1 MPGGSR
7 RGARTLRAFVQG
19 ALAMLEPDLGWA
31 TNAMTRLVV
40 RSALEADAIAG
51 VTLPDEP
58 AERVAFANVVDSAL
72 GTLRR
77 SGCRPD
83 HLFQAEGSEAHMLGE
98 VMRRADAI
106 FSARSLVDPRG
117 GGFVLSRALR
127 RSPCDALLEGLSA
140 YEITVS
146 GILGLE
152 ADDLSWLEALH
163 GRAREAGG
171 TGLVVELPLLAGS
184 SLFAPVEGDEEAIGD
199 VATILEKR
207 WSESSHGPSID
218 WTTLSDA
225 PARRI
230 LRAGGPEG
238 EARGVAAEVL
248 AALGSGLPPETIAIV
263 VPALDDATMDPLRA
277 ALEDA
282 RIPFHEPRG
291 PSPDASP
298 EGRAVLSL
306 LALAAGPL
314 ARERVID
321 LLRAPGLHA
330 GHWVLERHERD
341 AEAKAALLA
350 HRLRDVPVEID
361 RTGGL
366 LLEGLRT
373 TITAGEHQDE
383 EWMPAALERLL
394 ADVATVANGKNR
406 SEIGGMFGALCDKLD
421 LGVPS
426 ILELGM
432 ALRVEALR
440 GRSLALKAIGEGQ
453 AAVRAIRDAAR
464 AVVDAAAILGYDR
477 VPATVAEFY
486 AEVKRAGALQG
497 RAEGGGSRASAVRIA
512 RPNELCGI
520 RHEMLIVTGLSAGA
534 YGPEADALLISERL
548 RSSLPPI
555 ARPPSARERDR
566 VRRSELAWTMGAARQ
581 VVLSMSAA
589 EEGGVEHPII
599 ARARRAN
606 VPERVEPQSR
616 VSRAAS
622 RIDPRGSEL
631 VSLSAG
637 SLPAPLIADRVTI
650 EKKRLEFFLDPR
662 SAAGPFTGHIDTND
676 TDLARHVR
684 ACVGG
689 GLPERPIGVTHIEK
703 AAACAFAGFARRVW
717 RTRRVEDA
725 LEAADP
731 RERGTQVHAAAAAA
745 FQAAWEAGGR
755 NNVRKALEAAR
766 DAAMRAVGA
775 DAEAT
780 PLRKELLM
788 GSVDVALGFVA
799 HGLRDV
805 GFSFAFA
812 EQPFGPKVGGVWDAL
827 RLERS
832 IDGDDGRGASLP
844 EADGPVFVEGKIDRI
859 DKADGKAAARVVD
872 YKTGQVPR
880 QTEQGTLHLQ
890 LPLYSAVVA
899 RATGLDEVQALY
911 LGADKRGAIKAS
923 PARDGDRKAVA
934 DKRGEAAKTA
944 RRVILQLWAGHI
956 EPRPV
961 TGSLCERCEARDV
974 CRRPAVVPEDDDEE
988 AGG

>member
-1 MPGGSR
+1 M
-7 RGARTLRAFVQG
+7 
-19 ALAMLEPDLGWA
+19 MEPDLGWA
-31 TNAMTRLVV
+31 TSAMTRLVV
-40 RSALEADAIAG
+40 RAALEAAPIAG

-58 AERVAFANVVDSAL
+58 AERVAFANVVDSAI

-77 SGCRPD
+77 AGCRPD
-83 HLFQAEGSEAHMLGE
+83 HLFGAEGSEAALLGE
-98 VMRRADAI
+98 VMRRADALL
-106 FSARSLVDPRG
+106 ATRSLVDSRG

-140 YEITVS
+140 HDITVS
-146 GILGLE
+146 GMLGFE

-171 TGLVVELPLLAGS
+171 RGLVVELPLLAGS
-184 SLFAPVEGDEEAIGD
+184 SLFAPAEGDEEAIGD

-207 WSESSHGPSID
+207 WSESTHGPTID
-218 WTTLSDA
+218 WTTLSDT
-225 PARRI
+225 PARRV
-230 LRAGGPEG
+230 LRAGGADG
-238 EARGVAAEVL
+238 EARGVAAEIL

-263 VPALDDATMDPLRA
+263 VPSLDDATLDPLRA
-277 ALEDA
+277 ALGDA

-298 EGRAVLSL
+298 EGRAALSL
-306 LALAAGPL
+306 LALAAGPI

-330 GHWVLERHERD
+330 GLWVEERHERD

-361 RTGGL
+361 RTGSL
-366 LLEGLRT
+366 LVEGLRT
-373 TITAGEHQDE
+373 TITTGGHADE
-383 EWMPAALERLL
+383 AWMPAALERLL
-394 ADVATVANGKNR
+394 ADVALVANGKNR
-406 SEIGGMFGALCDKLD
+406 GEIGSAFGALCDKLD
-421 LGVPS
+421 LGMPS

-464 AVVDAAAILGYDR
+464 AVVDAAAILGYDSA
-477 VPATVAEFY
+477 PATVAEFY
-486 AEVKRAGALQG
+486 AEVRRAGALQG
-497 RAEGGGSRASAVRIA
+497 RADGGGSRASAVRVA
-512 RPNELCGI
+512 RPGELCGI

-534 YGPEADALLISERL
+534 YGPESDATLISERL

-566 VRRSELAWTMGAARQ
+566 VRRSELAWAMGAARQ
-581 VVLSMSAA
+581 VVLSVSAA
-589 EEGGVEHPII
+589 EENGVEHPII
-599 ARARRAN
+599 ARARRAG

-622 RIDPRGSEL
+622 RIDARGSEL
-631 VSLSAG
+631 VALSAG
-637 SLPAPLIADRVTI
+637 TLPAPLIADRVAI
-650 EKKRLEFFLDPR
+650 ERSRLAFFLDPR
-662 SAAGPFTGHIDTND
+662 ASAGPFTGRIETVD
-676 TDLARHVR
+676 AAVAEHVR

-689 GLPERPIGVTHIEK
+689 GLPAKPIGVTHIEK
-703 AAACAFAGFARRVW
+703 AASCAFAGFARRVW
-717 RTRRVEDA
+717 RTRKVEDA

-731 RERGTQVHAAAAAA
+731 RERGTHVHAAAAAA

-755 NNVRKALEAAR
+755 TNVRRALQAAR
-766 DAAMRAVGA
+766 DAAIRAVGA

-780 PLRKELLM
+780 PLRRELLM
-788 GSVDVALGFVA
+788 GAVDVAMGFVA
-799 HGLRDV
+799 HGLREV

-812 EQPFGPKVGGVWDAL
+812 EQPFGPSVGGVWDAL
-827 RLERS
+827 RLDRPA
-832 IDGDDGRGASLP
+832 DGDDERTAEVPGS
-844 EADGPVFVEGKIDRI
+844 EGPVFVEGKIDRI
-859 DKADGKAAARVVD
+859 DKADGKQAVRVVD

-890 LPLYSAVVA
+890 LPLYAAVAA
-899 RATGLDEVQALY
+899 RATGAEEIQALY

-923 PARDGDRKAVA
+923 PAREGDRRAVA
-934 DKRGEAAKTA
+934 DKREDAARTA

-961 TGSLCERCEARDV
+961 ASSMCERCDARDV
-974 CRRPAVVPEDDDEE
+974 CRRPAVVPEDGDEE

>member
-1 MPGGSR
+1 
-7 RGARTLRAFVQG
+7 
-19 ALAMLEPDLGWA
+19 MLEPDLGWA

-40 RSALEADAIAG
+40 RAAIEAEPIPG

-58 AERVAFANVVDSAL
+58 AERVAFANVVDSAI

-83 HLFQAEGSEAHMLGE
+83 HLFQAEGSEAALLGE
-98 VMRRADAI
+98 VMRRADVLLA
-106 FSARSLVDPRG
+106 SKNLVDPRG

-127 RSPCDALLEGLSA
+127 RGPCDALLEGLSA
-140 YEITVS
+140 YEITTS

-171 TGLVVELPLLAGS
+171 SGLVVELPLLAGS
-184 SLFAPVEGDEEAIGD
+184 SLFAPVEGDDEAIGD

-207 WSESSHGPSID
+207 WAESSHGPTID
-218 WTTLSDA
+218 WTTLSEE
-225 PARRI
+225 PARTI
-230 LRAGGPEG
+230 LRAGGPDG

-263 VPALDDATMDPLRA
+263 VPSLDDATLDPLRA
-277 ALEDA
+277 ALGDA

-298 EGRAVLSL
+298 EGRAVLSM
-306 LALAAGPL
+306 LALAAGPI

-361 RTGGL
+361 RTGNL
-366 LLEGLRT
+366 LIEALKT
-373 TITAGEHQDE
+373 TIENGEHTDE
-383 EWMPAALERLL
+383 AWMPAALERLL
-394 ADVATVANGKNR
+394 ADIAVISNGKNR
-406 SEIGGMFGALCDKLD
+406 GEIGASFGALCDKLD
-421 LGVPS
+421 LGIPS

-464 AVVDAAAILGYDR
+464 AVVDAAAILGYDK

-497 RAEGGGSRASAVRIA
+497 KAEGGGSRASAVRIA

-520 RHEMLIVTGLSAGA
+520 RHELLIVTGLSAGA
-534 YGPEADALLISERL
+534 YGPDSDAMLISERL
-548 RSSLPPI
+548 RASLPPI
-555 ARPPSARERDR
+555 TRPPSGRERDR
-566 VRRSELAWTMGAARQ
+566 VRRSELAWAMGAARQ
-581 VVLSMSAA
+581 VVLSLSASD
-589 EEGGVEHPII
+589 ENSVDHPII
-599 ARARRAN
+599 ARARRAG
-606 VPERVEPQSR
+606 VPERIEPQSR

-622 RIDPRGSEL
+622 RIDARGSEL

-637 SLPAPLIADRVTI
+637 SLPAPLIADRVAI
-650 EKKRLEFFLDPR
+650 ERARLAFFLDPR
-662 SAAGPFTGHIDTND
+662 SAAGPFTGHIDTD
-676 TDLARHVR
+676 DSDVARHVR

-689 GLPERPIGVTHIEK
+689 ALLEKPIGVTHIEK
-703 AAACAFAGFARRVW
+703 AASCAFAGFARRVW
-717 RTRRVEDA
+717 RTRKVEDA

-745 FQAAWEAGGR
+745 FQAASDAGGR
-755 NNVRKALEAAR
+755 TNMRKALEAAR
-766 DAAMRAVGA
+766 AAAIKAVGA

-780 PLRKELLM
+780 PLRRELLM
-788 GSVDVALGFVA
+788 GAVDVALGFVA
-799 HGLRDV
+799 QGLRDV
-805 GFSFAFA
+805 GYSFAYA
-812 EQPFGPKVGGVWDAL
+812 EQAFGPSVGGTWEAL
-827 RLERS
+827 RLDRS
-832 IDGDDGRGASLP
+832 PDGDEGRGATVQGA
-844 EADGPVFVEGKIDRI
+844 EGPIFVEGKIDRI
-859 DKADGKAAARVVD
+859 DKADGKRAARVVD

-880 QTEQGTLHLQ
+880 QTEQGSLHLQ
-890 LPLYSAVVA
+890 LPLYSAVAA
-899 RATGLDEVQALY
+899 RATGMDEMQALY
-911 LGADKRGAIKAS
+911 VGADKRGSIKAS
-923 PARDGDRKAVA
+923 PAREGDRKAVA
-934 DKRGEAAKTA
+934 DKRDEASKTA

-961 TGSLCERCEARDV
+961 VGSMCERCDARDV
-974 CRRPAVVPEDDDEE
+974 CRRPAVVPEDDDD
-988 AGG
+988 AD

>member
-1 MPGGSR
+1 M
-7 RGARTLRAFVQG
+7 
-19 ALAMLEPDLGWA
+19 MEPDLGWA

-40 RSALEADAIAG
+40 RSAIEAEPITG

-58 AERVAFANVVDSAL
+58 AERVAFANVVDAAI

-83 HLFQAEGSEAHMLGE
+83 HLFQAEGSEAALLGE
-98 VMRRADAI
+98 VMRRSDAI
-106 FSARSLVDPRG
+106 LTARNLVDARG

-127 RSPCDALLEGLSA
+127 RGPCDALLEGLSA
-140 YEITVS
+140 HEIVVS
-146 GILGLE
+146 GMLGFE

-163 GRAREAGG
+163 GRAKETGG
-171 TGLVVELPLLAGS
+171 SGLVVELPLLAGS
-184 SLFAPVEGDEEAIGD
+184 SLFAPVEGDDEAIGD

-207 WSESSHGPSID
+207 WSDSSHGPSID
-218 WTTLSDA
+218 WTTLSEA
-225 PARRI
+225 PAQRI
-230 LRAGGPEG
+230 LRAGGPDG

-248 AALGSGLPPETIAIV
+248 QALGSGLPPETIAIV
-263 VPALDDATMDPLRA
+263 VPSLDDATLDPFRA
-277 ALEDA
+277 ALSDA

-306 LALAAGPL
+306 LALAAGPI

-321 LLRAPGLHA
+321 LLRAPGLHG

-361 RTGGL
+361 RNGGL
-366 LLEGLRT
+366 LVEGLRT
-373 TITAGEHQDE
+373 IITTGEHKDE
-383 EWMPAALERLL
+383 EWMPAALERLF
-394 ADVATVANGKNR
+394 ADIATITSGKNR
-406 SEIGGMFGALCDKLD
+406 SEIGSAFGALCDKLD

-464 AVVDAAAILGYDR
+464 SVVDAAAILGYDR

-497 RAEGGGSRASAVRIA
+497 RADGGGSRASAVRIA

-520 RHEMLIVTGLSAGA
+520 RHELLIVTGLSAGA
-534 YGPEADALLISERL
+534 YGPDADAMLISERL
-548 RSSLPPI
+548 RASLPPI

-581 VVLSMSAA
+581 VILSMSAA
-589 EEGGVEHPII
+589 EDAGVDHPII

-606 VPERVEPQSR
+606 VQERVEPQSR

-622 RIDPRGSEL
+622 RIDARGSEL

-662 SAAGPFTGHIDTND
+662 SVAGPFTGKIDTGESE
-676 TDLARHVR
+676 LSHHVR

-689 GLPERPIGVTHIEK
+689 GLPEKPIGVTHIEK
-703 AAACAFAGFARRVW
+703 AASCAFAGFARRVW
-717 RTRRVEDA
+717 RTRKVEDA

-745 FQAAWEAGGR
+745 FQAAWDAGGR
-755 NNVRKALEAAR
+755 TNVRKALEAAR
-766 DAAMRAVGA
+766 DAAMKAVGA

-780 PLRKELLM
+780 PLRRELLM
-788 GSVDVALGFVA
+788 GSVEVAMGFVA
-799 HGLRDV
+799 HGLREV

-812 EQPFGPKVGGVWDAL
+812 EQPFGPRVGGVWDAL
-827 RLERS
+827 RLERPA
-832 IDGDDGRGASLP
+832 DGDDGRGAMISGA
-844 EADGPVFVEGKIDRI
+844 EGPIFVEGKIDRI
-859 DKADGKAAARVVD
+859 DKADGKNAARVVD

-880 QTEQGTLHLQ
+880 QTEQGSLHLQ

-899 RATGLDEVQALY
+899 RATGVDEVQALY

-923 PARDGDRKAVA
+923 PAREGDRKAVA
-934 DKRGEAAKTA
+934 DKREEAAKNA

-961 TGSLCERCEARDV
+961 TGSMCERCDARDV
-974 CRRPAVVPEDDDEE
+974 CRRPAVVPEEDDEE

>member
-40 RSALEADAIAG
+40 RAALEAAPIPG

-58 AERVAFANVVDSAL
+58 AERVAYANVVDSAL
-72 GTLRR
+72 GALRR
-77 SGCRPD
+77 AGCRPD
-83 HLFQAEGSEAHMLGE
+83 HLFQAEGSEAALLGE
-98 VMRRADAI
+98 VMRRADGI
-106 FSARSLVDPRG
+106 LTSKNLVDPRG

-140 YEITVS
+140 HEIVVS

-171 TGLVVELPLLAGS
+171 SGLVVELPLLAGS
-184 SLFAPVEGDEEAIGD
+184 SLFSPVEGDDEAIGD

-207 WSESSHGPSID
+207 WAELSHGPTID
-218 WTTLSDA
+218 WSTLSEA

-230 LRAGGPEG
+230 LRAGGPDG

-248 AALGSGLPPETIAIV
+248 SALGSGLPPETIAIV
-263 VPALDDATMDPLRA
+263 VPALDDATLDPLRA
-277 ALEDA
+277 ALSDA

-306 LALAAGPL
+306 LALGAGPI

-361 RTGGL
+361 RTGSL
-366 LLEGLRT
+366 LLEALKT
-373 TITAGEHQDE
+373 TLETGEHHDE
-383 EWMPAALERLL
+383 AWMPAALERLL
-394 ADVATVANGKNR
+394 ADVATLANGKSR
-406 SEIGGMFGALCDKLD
+406 GEIGGTFGALCDKLD
-421 LGVPS
+421 LGIPS

-512 RPNELCGI
+512 RPGELCGI
-520 RHEMLIVTGLSAGA
+520 HHEMLLVTGLAAGA
-534 YGPEADALLISERL
+534 YGPDADALLISERL
-548 RSSLPPI
+548 RASLPPI

-581 VVLSMSAA
+581 VVLSLSAGDEA
-589 EEGGVEHPII
+589 GVDHPII
-599 ARARRAN
+599 ARARRAG
-606 VPERVEPQSR
+606 VSERVEPQSR

-637 SLPAPLIADRVTI
+637 SLPAPLIADRVRI
-650 EKKRLEFFLDPR
+650 EQKRLEFFLDPR
-662 SAAGPFTGHIDTND
+662 SAAGPFTGYIETADPD
-676 TDLARHVR
+676 VAKHVQ

-689 GLPERPIGVTHIEK
+689 GLPEKPIGVTHIEK
-703 AAACAFAGFARRVW
+703 AASCAFAGFARRVW
-717 RTRRVEDA
+717 RTRRIEDA

-731 RERGTQVHAAAAAA
+731 RERGTHVHAAAAAA

-755 NNVRKALEAAR
+755 ANIRRALEAAR
-766 DAAMRAVGA
+766 TAAIKAVGA

-780 PLRKELLM
+780 PLRRELLM
-788 GSVDVALGFVA
+788 GSVEVALGFVA

-812 EQPFGPKVGGVWDAL
+812 EQPFGPKAGGVWQAL
-827 RLERS
+827 R
-832 IDGDDGRGASLP
+832 IDRPDEGDEGKGAEI
-844 EADGPVFVEGKIDRI
+844 EAAEGPIFVEGKIDRI
-859 DKADGKAAARVVD
+859 DRADGKKGARVVD

-880 QTEQGTLHLQ
+880 QTDQGTLHLQ

-899 RATGLDEVQALY
+899 RATAVDEVQALY
-911 LGADKRGAIKAS
+911 VGADKRGSIKAS
-923 PARDGDRKAVA
+923 PARDGDRKALA
-934 DKRGEAAKTA
+934 DKREEASKTA

-961 TGSLCERCEARDV
+961 SGAMCERCDARDV
-974 CRRPAVVPEDDDEE
+974 CRRPAVVPEDDEE
-988 AGG
+988 DAG